1 MRYSLYLNNDTLQ
14 MNYSLYTNID
24 QKKCKNSIDI
34 NLYFFKYWE
43 MINNMNLNRKPI
55 VGIVSKHFLKDEIR
69 PNMFIR
75 DEIKQAIFDNGGI
88 AIGILLPKDEKID
101 VEDQWKNNL
110 NDVEY
115 KNLISQINLCDGILF
130 QGGGACDNYEM
141 IVARYCY
148 DNNIPT
154 LGICCG
160 QNVMVRA
167 LNGTTKL
174 IDNPERHNT
183 NDLYAH
189 SVKIMNHTKFSN
201 IIKKEEIQV
210 NSRHKK
216 IVNSYSNLVV
226 NCISDDGY
234 IEGLEAPDKT
244 FYMAFRFHPESL
256 CKLDKYHK
264 KIFEEFLKACQN
276 KE

>member
-1 MRYSLYLNNDTLQ
+1 MTL
-14 MNYSLYTNID
+14 S
-24 QKKCKNSIDI
+24 KKTII
-34 NLYFFKYWE
+34 G
-43 MINNMNLNRKPI
+43 
-55 VGIVSKHFLKDEIR
+55 VVSKHFLNEEIR

-101 VEDQWKNNL
+101 VEDKLENNL
-110 NDVEY
+110 NNIEY
-115 KNLISQINLCDGILF
+115 DNLISQIKLCDGILL

-141 IVARYCY
+141 IVAKYCY

-167 LNGTTKL
+167 LDGTTRF
-174 IDNPERHNT
+174 IENPLKHNS
-183 NDLYAH
+183 NDLYVH
-189 SVKIMNHTKFSN
+189 SVKVVNNTIFSK
-201 IIKKEEIQV
+201 IIGKDVIEV

-216 IVNSYSNLVV
+216 TVDKHPKLIVNCY
-226 NCISDDGY
+226 CEDRY
-234 IEGLEAPDKT
+234 IDGLESPDKK

-256 CKLDKYHK
+256 YRIDENHN
-264 KIFEEFLKACQN
+264 KIFEEFIKVC
-276 KE
+276 KEIKNETKN